1 MKKKWYILIAL
12 VLLLAVVLGCLG
24 VLVYR
29 SPEYALW
36 QIASD
41 VKASGLDGLL
51 PHLTGDARKILDTAN
66 SVATNPLVL
75 SLVGVLGGEDLVR
88 FLQSELQKVQWE
100 LVDLLKGSDHAQVI
114 IGFHYE
120 DLLSGS
126 VQISMVREDGTWKID
141 GLELPT
147 FEKTPW

>member
-1 MKKKWYILIAL
+1 MKKKWYILFAL
-12 VLLLAVVLGCLG
+12 VLLVAVVMGCLG

-100 LVDLLKGSDHAQVI
+100 LVDLLKGSDHAQVV

-120 DLLSGS
+120 DLLSGT
-126 VQISMVREDGTWKID
+126 VRITMVREGGVWKID

>member
-1 MKKKWYILIAL
+1 
-12 VLLLAVVLGCLG
+12 
-24 VLVYR
+24 
-29 SPEYALW
+29 
-36 QIASD
+36 
-41 VKASGLDGLL
+41 SGLDGLL

-66 SVATNPLVL
+66 SVAANPLTL
-75 SLVGVLGGEDLVR
+75 SLVGILGGEELVQ
-88 FLQSELQKVQWE
+88 FLRSELQKVQWE

-114 IGFHYE
+114 IGFDYE